1 MQILTGCG
9 FGSQGTRQ
17 YRECFLSCSIKCHI
31 SVLIFYVMWL
41 LSDDQLDYLRS
52 EKREWYYS
60 AAENRK
66 KVLPWQGRAQTH

>member
-1 MQILTGCG
+1 
-9 FGSQGTRQ
+9 
-17 YRECFLSCSIKCHI
+17 
-31 SVLIFYVMWL
+31 MWL